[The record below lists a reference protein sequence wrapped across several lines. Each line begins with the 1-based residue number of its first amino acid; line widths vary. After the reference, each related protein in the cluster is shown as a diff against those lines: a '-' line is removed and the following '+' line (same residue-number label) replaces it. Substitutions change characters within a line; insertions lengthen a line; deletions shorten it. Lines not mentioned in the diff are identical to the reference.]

1 MVAATSLPRA
11 VCLAAVVIACVYCR
25 PVAALQLRLDEVLA
39 RLETY
44 LIAYEARLA
53 SLVAE
58 EHYEQWSATHRGQPP
73 TSRRT
78 LTSDFGFLRLPGRLE
93 WLGLRDTFAV
103 DGQPIPDR
111 EGRLERLLAGGSGS
125 PEDLAR
131 RIVEENIRYN
141 LGVVTRTVNV
151 PMLALDLL
159 GRRHRRRLSFRKD
172 GEDRVA
178 GRLAWVVR
186 FDERERPTVVKT
198 PRGHDRPVRGA
209 VWVDPVDGAVLRT
222 HLDFPAGADDV
233 AAASVTVLYRRDEA
247 LDLLVPSEMRE
258 SYRTGA
264 GRGGPVELG
273 AVARYSNF
281 REFRSS
287 VRIVPAR

>member
-1 MVAATSLPRA
+1 MPSVKRMVAATSLPRA

-209 VWVDPVDGAVLRT
+209 VWVDP
-222 HLDFPAGADDV
+222 
-233 AAASVTVLYRRDEA
+233 A

>member
-1 MVAATSLPRA
+1 MNAATRLLPA
-11 VCLAAVVIACVYCR
+11 VCLAVVIVTTVR
-25 PVAALQLRLDEVLA
+25 PVAALQPRLDEVLA

-44 LIAYEARLA
+44 LTAYEARLGN
-53 SLVAE
+53 LVAE
-58 EHYEQWSATHRGQPP
+58 EHYEQWTATDPSQPP

-78 LTSDFGFLRLPGRLE
+78 LTSDFGFLRLPGRPE

-111 EGRLERLLAGGSGS
+111 EGRLERLLGDGSRS

-159 GRRHRRRLSFRKD
+159 GPRHRRRLSFRKD

-178 GRLAWVVR
+178 GRHAWVVR
-186 FDERERPTVVKT
+186 LDERERPTVVKT
-198 PRGHDRPVRGA
+198 PRGHDRPAHGA
-209 VWVDPVDGAVLRT
+209 VWVDPADGAVLRT
-222 HLDFPAGADDV
+222 HLDFPAGEDDV
-233 AAASVTVLYRRDEA
+233 AAASVTVLYRREEA
-247 LDLLVPSEMRE
+247 LDLLVPAEMRE
-258 SYRTGA
+258 SYRTEA
-264 GRGGPVELG
+264 GRGGPVELE

-281 REFRSS
+281 REFRSR